1 MPGSRLVSGLIQTCN
16 LDYTPRTATDENVF
30 KDPRISRDYSLL
42 EMSSPLAVR
51 FSSIIGSTA
60 LSILFNGFYDA
71 FMAYFGYFLAFLC
84 FLMFFD
90 VFPHFFIKMG

>member
-1 MPGSRLVSGLIQTCN
+1 MVEGITTFSAGWAVPGSRLVSGLIQTCN

-51 FSSIIGSTA
+51 FSSIIDSIAHST
-60 LSILFNGFYDA
+60 LYNGYYDV
-71 FMAYFGYFLAFLC
+71 FMACFGYF
-84 FLMFFD
+84 
-90 VFPHFFIKMG
+90 